1 MMLIVKCYRRA
12 LAGAKNSVPLPT
24 VRFVDVLL
32 ASGTLSFRQ
41 DLLGLCSSVFL
52 ALQC

>member
-1 MMLIVKCYRRA
+1 MLIVKCYRRA
-12 LAGAKNSVPLPT
+12 LAGENIVCPSLQLGFFDA
-24 VRFVDVLL
+24 LL

-41 DLLGLCSSVFL
+41 DLLGLCGSVFL